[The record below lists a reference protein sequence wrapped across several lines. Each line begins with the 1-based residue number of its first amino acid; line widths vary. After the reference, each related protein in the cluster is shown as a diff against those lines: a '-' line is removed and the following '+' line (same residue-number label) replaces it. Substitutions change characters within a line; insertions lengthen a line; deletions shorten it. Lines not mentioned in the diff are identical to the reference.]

1 MITFDPSRIDT
12 ASVLLGAF
20 AWWFWS
26 KYIFQ
31 GICIWIIIPLGS
43 IMTNKSRESVII
55 AGMESAKKRLDTL
68 LPYWTVKQ

>member
-1 MITFDPSRIDT
+1 MITFDPSRIDLS
-12 ASVLLGAF
+12 SVLLGAF